1 MHSLPEHVHMR
12 MHMYMHMCTCACC
25 KRAWVLERLKM
36 IAAHARA
43 ARGDTRPWSSHTH
56 TTVRVDLRPLQTSRR
71 LVSPLLTVRLGRRC
85 V

>member
-1 MHSLPEHVHMR
+1 MLQSR
-12 MHMYMHMCTCACC
+12 
-25 KRAWVLERLKM
+25 RAWVLELERLKM